1 MSKKLRKVTVGF
13 VVQEYVLVG
22 DTFVCV
28 GQEFTCGDDVTW
40 EDESGEVVSTPAD
53 HVYQS
58 FEMEPVSRMS
68 AEEEE
73 LVLSEFNERV
83 RRGEEEDERWR
94 NSERLRVEELRLRRV
109 EELRRDEK
117 RGLYPGLD
125 DPAN

>member
-40 EDESGEVVSTPAD
+40 ESPEGEVVSTPED

-58 FEMEPVSRMS
+58 FEMEQPEPVVGGTF
-68 AEEEE
+68 EEEC
-73 LVLSEFNERV
+73 
-83 RRGEEEDERWR
+83 WR
-94 NSERLRVEELRLRRV
+94 NSERRRV

-117 RGLYPGLD
+117 RGLYPGVI

>member
-1 MSKKLRKVTVGF
+1 
-13 VVQEYVLVG
+13 
-22 DTFVCV
+22 
-28 GQEFTCGDDVTW
+28 
-40 EDESGEVVSTPAD
+40 
-53 HVYQS
+53 
-58 FEMEPVSRMS
+58 MS